1 MHRAIELVRPRA
13 VSEQTRDRCFDFAL
27 GVGGGNAGPCHE
39 LPGKFIRTRRQVF
52 REVIQHLGAV
62 MRTGLRPLFSTASSR
77 DRVTYVL
84 AITLA
89 HFTDDCSRRRMYGP
103 RVTAIRPNLLAADKQ
118 LRRTVEHADV
128 TVRIKSGRLR
138 NRLSTLGTNGQL
150 SPRTRL
156 QILVNPLAPAFAAK
170 AGFAISAKANTR
182 IEEIRR
188 VDPDHAALQTRR
200 DIQRA

>member
-1 MHRAIELVRPRA
+1 MHRAIELVSPRA

-62 MRTGLRPLFSTASSR
+62 MRAGLRPLFSTASSG

-89 HFTDDCSRRRMYGP
+89 HFTDDRSRRRMYEP
-103 RVTAIRPNLLAADKQ
+103 RVTAVRPNLIAADKQ
-118 LRRTVEHADV
+118 LRRTVERADV
-128 TVRIKSGRLR
+128 GVRFESRRLR
-138 NRLSTLGTNGQL
+138 NMLGTNGQL
-150 SPRTRL
+150 SPRARL
-156 QILVNPLAPAFAAK
+156 QILVNPLASAFAAE
-170 AGFAISAKANTR
+170 AGFAISAEA
-182 IEEIRR
+182 
-188 VDPDHAALQTRR
+188 
-200 DIQRA
+200 